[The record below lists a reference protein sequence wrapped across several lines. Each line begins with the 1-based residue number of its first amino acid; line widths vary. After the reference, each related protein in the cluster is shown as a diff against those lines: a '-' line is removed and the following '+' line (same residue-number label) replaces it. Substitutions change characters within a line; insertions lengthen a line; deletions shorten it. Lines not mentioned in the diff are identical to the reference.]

1 MNTDLL
7 RMSKRELVFHLLFW
21 VLFLGLLL
29 YAWQDNQLTSAV
41 IFSKLGSWMMAIVFP
56 IYINALVLIPKYLN
70 KIKWPKYLI
79 SMLGILTIAKIFHT
93 FFLILPW
100 ILEGTNF
107 DFASEFVKWFFRDFE
122 RLDKSLFSSSAMIL
136 GLSFAYRIGKD
147 WVINEQIK
155 EKLISKNLSMELTLL
170 KAQVNPH
177 FLFNVLN
184 TIYATAL
191 EEKAV
196 NTADN
201 ISKLGTLMRYSLHD
215 SQADFILLNKEIDYI
230 ERYIEMQ
237 KLRTTDDDKICL
249 NVNLETTETST
260 QKIAPMILMPF
271 IENAFKYGISTTE
284 ESVIKV
290 QISFLDG
297 VLSLIVKNIIHDNGN
312 SIVSG
317 LGLVNVE
324 GRLSLI
330 YPNRYKFTNEVIEGV
345 YHVNLEIE
353 L

>member
-1 MNTDLL
+1 MELF
-7 RMSKRELVFHLLFW
+7 RMSKRELVFHVLFW
-21 VLFLGLLL
+21 VLFLGSLII
-29 YAWQDNQLTSAV
+29 AWQDNQLASGV
-41 IFSKLGSWMMAIVFP
+41 IFSRLGSWVIAIALP

-70 KIKWPKYLI
+70 KSNWPKYLI
-79 SMLGILTIAKIFHT
+79 SVLGILTISKMIHT
-93 FFLILPW
+93 LFLISPW

-107 DFASEFVKWFFRDFE
+107 NFVSEFIRLLFRDFE
-122 RLDKSLFSSSAMIL
+122 RLDKSLFSSSAIIL

-147 WVINEQIK
+147 WVVNERIK
-155 EKLISKNLSMELTLL
+155 EKLNSKNLSMELALL

-184 TIYATAL
+184 NIYAIAL

-196 NTADN
+196 NSADN

-237 KLRTTDDDKICL
+237 KLRMTDDDKISINL
-249 NVNLETTETST
+249 NLGST
-260 QKIAPMILMPF
+260 KTIRQKIAPMILMPF
-271 IENAFKYGISTTE
+271 IENAFKYGVSTTR

-290 QISFLDG
+290 KINLLDG
-297 VLSLIVKNIIHDNGN
+297 VLSLNVQNTICGNGN
-312 SIVSG
+312 SVASG
-317 LGLVNVE
+317 LGLTNVE
-324 GRLSLI
+324 SRLSLI
-330 YPNRYKFTNEVIEGV
+330 YPNRYKLINEVREGM
-345 YHVNLEIE
+345 YHVNLEIT